1 MGARAPCRRC
11 VGRPTRQKEMAVGL
25 VSGLIKA
32 AMVKKLLSRFLGNK
46 KHGSARY

>member
-1 MGARAPCRRC
+1 M
-11 VGRPTRQKEMAVGL
+11 GL

-46 KHGSARY
+46 KRSSARY